1 MALRERKNYC
11 GLAINS
17 RGAFCGCCDVHD
29 ACGALGQKRSN
40 TGSGRLITEHHRTDR
55 SMVYRRGKKREGGRR
70 HANAYHA
77 AKRINYDTWNSIGS
91 CEALPITGTLGSKG
105 KTPRIYRNS
114 DGLDFLTMRWHEPST
129 VVSLSRQHSQ
139 GELANAKEVVGHQL
153 FTEDGKHIGSVAGV
167 AVDPKTWKMTSVVM
181 TSDRTGTTDAAIP
194 FNQLALDAK
203 SAGIVTRGSNEEDL
217 GKRWPIESYTAFL
230 NNTSLAAFGFC
241 VMCAYPSMV
250 PIDIISD
257 PAGGTIFG
265 GEEPR
270 GNTEL
275 HGIITI
281 TQEPTIRIEYPKRKS
296 CKFAEGTFTPPQA
309 TGGYATFYC
318 KLAP

>member
-1 MALRERKNYC
+1 MRTHTMPLSVLIMILGIVSARAKPCQLQELLDQRAK
-11 GLAINS
+11 LP
-17 RGAFCGCCDVHD
+17 AFIVIP
-29 ACGALGQKRSN
+29 
-40 TGSGRLITEHHRTDR
+40 TGSTPD
-55 SMVYRRGKKREGGRR
+55 
-70 HANAYHA
+70 
-77 AKRINYDTWNSIGS
+77 D
-91 CEALPITGTLGSKG
+91 ALARAL
-105 KTPRIYRNS
+105 NC
-114 DGLDFLTMRWHEPST
+114 
-129 VVSLSRQHSQ
+129 SLPKPPTFAG

-194 FNQLALDAK
+194 FHQLALDAK

-217 GKRWPIESYTAFL
+217 GKRWPIESYIAFL
-230 NNTSLAAFGFC
+230 DNTSLAAFGFC

-257 PAGGTIFG
+257 PAGGTIFV